1 MKKRTHLDRT
11 GSVCV
16 GFPLDGD
23 SGDGLSS
30 NRGSCSSGGGGTAAA
45 LTVYKIIKTN
55 NKLPRDQT
63 LFITPVWTE
72 NIIVTLLSCWK
83 KKDKGVITV
92 LQNWIPFFCPKPNPT
107 VI

>member
-1 MKKRTHLDRT
+1 MAHNKCAKGGRIGGRFLGAAVGGGGRTVLHMGLLDRT

-45 LTVYKIIKTN
+45 LTVYKIIKN
-55 NKLPRDQT
+55 
-63 LFITPVWTE
+63 
-72 NIIVTLLSCWK
+72 
-83 KKDKGVITV
+83 
-92 LQNWIPFFCPKPNPT
+92 
-107 VI
+107 